1 MKKSNVRRCL
11 QALIVKN
18 KVLLIIWLLLG
29 FVCLATQVH
38 SFNLTL
44 TLTQL
49 LPLGLI
55 TVLLW
60 LDFLGPCCELLI
72 KKALI
77 ERTVHVNYARVTIT
91 AKSGR
96 YTEVK
101 TCEIP
106 EELRYHKPIPD
117 DMIINKRLTIGYLP
131 KSRVILYVNKPE
143 D

>member
-11 QALIVKN
+11 LALIEKN
-18 KVLLIIWLLLG
+18 KVLLVIWLLWGVVFLT
-29 FVCLATQVH
+29 TQLH
-38 SFNLTL
+38 AFNLDL
-44 TLTQL
+44 ALTQL
-49 LPLGLI
+49 LPLGLL

-60 LDFLGPCCELLI
+60 PDFLGPCCELLI

-77 ERTVHVNYARVTIT
+77 ERTVHVNYARATIT
-91 AKSGR
+91 SKSGR

-106 EELRYHKPIPD
+106 EELRYYKPITD
-117 DMIINKRLTIGYLP
+117 DMIVDKRLTIGYLP
-131 KSRVILYVNKPE
+131 KAHVILYVEKPK

>member
-11 QALIVKN
+11 QALIEKN
-18 KVLLIIWLLLG
+18 KVLLVIWLLLG
-29 FVCLATQVH
+29 FVCLATQIH
-38 SFNLTL
+38 SFNLAL
-44 TLTQL
+44 TVTQL
-49 LPLGLI
+49 LPLGLL

-60 LDFLGPCCELLI
+60 PDFLGPCCELLI

-77 ERTVHVNYARVTIT
+77 ERTVHVNYARATIT
-91 AKSGR
+91 SKSGR

-106 EELRYHKPIPD
+106 EELRYHKPISD
-117 DMIINKRLTIGYLP
+117 DMIVDKRLTIGYLP
-131 KSRVILYVNKPE
+131 KSLVILYVEKPK

>member
-1 MKKSNVRRCL
+1 MKKSNVQRCL
-11 QALIVKN
+11 QALIEKN

-29 FVCLATQVH
+29 FVCLATQIH
-38 SFNLTL
+38 SFNLAHTV
-44 TLTQL
+44 TQL
-49 LPLGLI
+49 LPLGLL

-60 LDFLGPCCELLI
+60 PDFLDPCYELLI
-72 KKALI
+72 KKSLF
-77 ERTVHVNYARVTIT
+77 ERTVHVNYARATYT

-117 DMIINKRLTIGYLP
+117 DMIVNNRLTIGYLP
-131 KSRVILYVNKPE
+131 KSRVILYVDKPK

>member
-18 KVLLIIWLLLG
+18 KVLLIIWLLFWPIALISQFRSFSFG
-29 FVCLATQVH
+29 KAFAQLFSLAV
-38 SFNLTL
+38 LTKF
-44 TLTQL
+44 
-49 LPLGLI
+49 
-55 TVLLW
+55 LW
-60 LDFLGPCCELLI
+60 DDFLGPCCELLI

-77 ERTVHVNYARVTIT
+77 ERPVHVNYARVTIT

-117 DMIINKRLTIGYLP
+117 DMFVNKCLTIGYLP
-131 KSRVILYVNKPE
+131 KSCIILYVDKPT

>member
-11 QALIVKN
+11 QALIEKN

-49 LPLGLI
+49 LPLGLL

-60 LDFLGPCCELLI
+60 PDFLDPLCELLI
-72 KKALI
+72 KKSLI
-77 ERTVHVNYARVTIT
+77 ERTVHVNYVRTTIPT
-91 AKSGR
+91 KGSR
-96 YTEVK
+96 FTEVR

-106 EELRYHKPIPD
+106 EALRYHKPIPD
-117 DMIINKRLTIGYLP
+117 EMIVDKRLTIGYLP
-131 KSRVILYVNKPE
+131 KARLILYVEKPAG
-143 D
+143 